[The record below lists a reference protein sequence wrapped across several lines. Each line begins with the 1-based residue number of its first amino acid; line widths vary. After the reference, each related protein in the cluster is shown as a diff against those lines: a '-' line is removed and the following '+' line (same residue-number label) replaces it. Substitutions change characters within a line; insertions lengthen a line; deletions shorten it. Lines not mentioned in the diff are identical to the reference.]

1 MLKARR
7 MVRNHATRPIP
18 PYFLVPAVL
27 AGVGVL
33 LPLVYL
39 LLRAFEADP
48 KTLAEL
54 VLRERNL
61 RLLVNTLLLALGVVA
76 GTTLLALPLAWLTA
90 RSDLRGQQF
99 LALLLVLP
107 LAIPGYVGAFALL
120 GASGPGGLIHALTGI
135 PWPRPSGYW
144 GALGVLVLF
153 TYPYLFLNL
162 RSALLGLD
170 PSLEEA
176 ARSLGYRGG
185 EVFFKVVLPQ
195 LRPALYAGWLLVGLH
210 VLGDFGVVSLMR
222 FETFSYA
229 IYLQYSASFDRIYAA
244 WLSLMLLVL
253 TAGLLLAEARLLRGL
268 SLSRVGLGSAR
279 KARAVALG
287 GWRWPALGLVVCTL
301 GAALVVPGATIV
313 YWVFRWPGDYNR
325 GLEGIVQS
333 FLHSAQASAPA
344 AILAALLALPLAY
357 LGVRF
362 PSAFSRALERT
373 AYLGYTVP
381 PLAFALAL
389 IFFSLRAVPF
399 LYQTLA
405 LLVLAYSLHFLA
417 EAIGP
422 IRSALYQASPRL
434 EEAARSLGYSPVGA
448 FMKASLPIIRR
459 GVVASMAL
467 VFLSSI
473 KELPLTFLLAPVGFD
488 TLATR
493 IWGYTSEA
501 MFAEAAPYAL
511 LIAFFSALFVGL
523 LLSQERKT

>member
-1 MLKARR
+1 
-7 MVRNHATRPIP
+7 MVESRSGKSIP
-18 PYFLVPAVL
+18 PYFLVPALL
-27 AGVGVL
+27 AGAGVL
-33 LPLVYL
+33 LPLLYL
-39 LLRAFEADP
+39 LLRALEADP
-48 KTLAEL
+48 QTLAEL
-54 VLRERNL
+54 LLRKRNL
-61 RLLVNTLLLALGVVA
+61 YLLGNTLLLTAGVLA
-76 GTTLLALPLAWLTA
+76 GTTLLALPLAWLATK
-90 RSDLRGQQF
+90 SDLRGKRL
-99 LALLLVLP
+99 LALLLILP

-120 GASGPGGLIHALTGI
+120 GASGPNGLIHALTGI
-135 PWPRPSGYW
+135 NWPRPSGYW

-176 ARSLGYRGG
+176 ARSLGYRGP
-185 EVFFKVVLPQ
+185 EVFLRVVLPQ

-229 IYLQYSASFDRIYAA
+229 IYLQYTASFDRIYAA

-253 TAGLLLAEARLLRGL
+253 TIGLLLSEARLLRGL
-268 SLSRVGLGSAR
+268 SFSRVGLGSAR
-279 KARAVALG
+279 RQRAVPLDL
-287 GWRWPALGLVVCTL
+287 WRWPALGLVAFAL
-301 GAALVVPGATIV
+301 GAALVVPFSTIL

-325 GLEGIVQS
+325 GLDGIVQS
-333 FLHSAQASAPA
+333 LLHSAQASAPA
-344 AILAALLALPLAY
+344 AIVAALLALPLAY

-362 PSAFSRALERT
+362 PSALSRTLERT
-373 AYLGYTVP
+373 AYLGYAVP

-389 IFFSLRAVPF
+389 IFFSLRGVPF
-399 LYQTLA
+399 LYQTLV

-434 EEAARSLGYSPVGA
+434 EEAARSLGYSPLGA
-448 FMKASLPIIRR
+448 FLRTSLPLIQR
-459 GVVASMAL
+459 GVLASMAL

-523 LLSQERKT
+523 LLTQERKS